1 MDARNR
7 FGNALGRAREATGTP
22 KTRLRADLGA
32 PRASQERPGA
42 VQKHP
47 WASPEGSRT
56 APQWCPSAFGIPSAV
71 KHDHGTIFGRFCI
84 GAQTL
89 RCAFR
94 ISFYS
99 VLLASS
105 ELRHERVRAAKNF
118 ENQRVSASKIE
129 PGSVRA
135 SQNRARAAKFE
146 QQSAKSRAK
155 SSEFFFVFART
166 SQSERE
172 SASCWAGKSANL
184 RRPRRLVK
192 DSR

>member
-1 MDARNR
+1 MKVKRKSRRNR
-7 FGNALGRAREATGTP
+7 SPIDEKPMKFRSWAVLGAQGHFRDAPGRAQDGSQTP
-22 KTRLRADLGA
+22 KSRPKAHLGA
-32 PRASQERPGA
+32 PRASQERPGV

-71 KHDHGTIFGRFCI
+71 KHDHGTIFGRFGI
-84 GAQTL
+84 GARTL

-135 SQNRARAAKFE
+135 S
-146 QQSAKSRAK
+146 
-155 SSEFFFVFART
+155 
-166 SQSERE
+166 
-172 SASCWAGKSANL
+172 
-184 RRPRRLVK
+184 
-192 DSR
+192 